1 MEIGYEM
8 SPRSNS
14 GSDCPSTPYS
24 HMNEEEAQQA
34 FFARKNQIQAML
46 KSRSSL
52 QTPESNNSK
61 YSINSS
67 NSKKSSTQTKQYPSR
82 FTTNSEKVSK
92 ASLDL
97 SLQSQQQLKE
107 RLKNFSISN
116 PIESKKYN
124 ISEPLYKRT
133 VEWKQNLQKSKEEQK
148 SIKDSKVL
156 EECTFEPTIEKNEI
170 RNMSVGIYERH
181 LEWKN
186 SMNKRNE
193 KIKDFMEGKKLEEC
207 SFKPK
212 IISSNVNFDADFQQ
226 RNIMWQERVV
236 KKNKLIEEEINKNQ
250 VFVPRIN
257 KDRRKMKAQ
266 GEFDNRF
273 CDFLAK
279 IDEISD
285 KIDKSLANS
294 VL

>member
-24 HMNEEEAQQA
+24 HMNEEEAQLA
-34 FFARKNQIQAML
+34 FSARKNQIKALL
-46 KSRSSL
+46 KSRSAL
-52 QTPESNNSK
+52 QTPESNDSK
-61 YSINSS
+61 FSANSS
-67 NSKKSSTQTKQYPSR
+67 NSKKSSTQTKQFPSR
-82 FTTNSEKVSK
+82 FTTNPEKVSK
-92 ASLDL
+92 ASIDL
-97 SLQSQQQLKE
+97 PLQSQHQLKE
-107 RLKNFSISN
+107 RLKHFSTSN
-116 PIESKKYN
+116 PIETKKYDV
-124 ISEPLYKRT
+124 SEPLYKRT
-133 VEWKQNLQKSKEEQK
+133 VEWKQNLQKTKEEQK

-156 EECTFEPTIEKNEI
+156 DECTFEPTIEKNEI

-193 KIKDFMEGKKLEEC
+193 KIKDLMEDKELEEC

-212 IISSNVNFDADFQQ
+212 IISSNVNFDVDFQQ
-226 RNIMWQERVV
+226 RNAIWQERVV
-236 KKNKLIEEEINKNQ
+236 KKNKIIEEEVNKNQ

-257 KDRRKMKAQ
+257 KDRRKMKTQ